1 MLRLQRSPSRICG
14 GQSGT
19 ETVLCPYSPV
29 FSLSLS
35 LSFSVSASLSRTIRL
50 QWVQVGFVVDK
61 VARKQFSLHILQYF
75 LFLPLPLSLSL
86 IPFDCRAVQVGF
98 VVDKVALKQFS
109 LLILQY
115 FLFLPLPLSLS
126 ISHTIRLQSSPS
138 RICGGQS
145 GTETVLSPYSSVF
158 SVSLSLSFHRYAL
171 RMRRFTSPTLQ
182 YLSCWHCR

>member
-115 FLFLPLPLSLS
+115 FL
-126 ISHTIRLQSSPS
+126 
-138 RICGGQS
+138 
-145 GTETVLSPYSSVF
+145 
-158 SVSLSLSFHRYAL
+158 SLSLSHSIDTPYACVDL
-171 RMRRFTSPTLQ
+171 RRRRCNILAVGIVVKNTCRKHI
-182 YLSCWHCR
+182 SCFAGDAHDRHTIMNKHVAEFYTCSFAR